1 MQIVLFDYHSIIQ
14 SIQGVK
20 MTISSQ
26 KLTQSLKLE
35 GFFWFLPFHYFRFYD
50 VSLLQ
55 SYFDT
60 RVLAS
65 NSFRRI

>member
-1 MQIVLFDYHSIIQ
+1 
-14 SIQGVK
+14 

-26 KLTQSLKLE
+26 KQTQSLKLE

-65 NSFRRI
+65 NSFR